1 MSAPLAVPA
10 VLGAAAPP
18 GPAPVRGLSLV
29 DAIGIGINGI
39 VGSGVYLLVAPM
51 AARSGAA
58 SVLGV
63 VACGALCVLIALCFA
78 ELASMFDRS
87 GGPYVYARAAFGSIV
102 GFAVGWLGACVGV
115 LGLAAVSNGLAGLV
129 APFVPGLSRV
139 PHGATLLSLAVICG
153 FGAINYRGVKAGGRT
168 STVLSAVKIGPLV
181 VLAIAGLS
189 LVTRES
195 LARVVAAPAEGQGF
209 LHAVAG
215 AAFLAIFMTSGFE
228 YATVPAG
235 EVRNPRRTVPL
246 ALMGS
251 LIFAAVLYAMLQL
264 GALAAFPD
272 LETHAAPL
280 PDLGV
285 RLFGSGFGRLIYA
298 ASWVSMLGFC
308 SGVALV
314 APRYFFAMAE
324 DGYLPARLLEISR
337 FRTPGASILAST
349 VLACALAVLLGYAS
363 LVDVANVVILSGYAV
378 TALAALVLRL
388 RMPAAPRAVRL
399 PGGIAIPLLA
409 LLSAVALL
417 LSARPQA
424 AEWRFTLQ
432 LVLLGL
438 APWGATWL
446 SRRAAAGR
454 R

>member
-1 MSAPLAVPA
+1 MSMPLLDPGAPDASPPLARTPA
-10 VLGAAAPP
+10 
-18 GPAPVRGLSLV
+18 RGLSLA
-29 DAIGIGINGI
+29 DALGIGVNGI
-39 VGSGVYLLVAPM
+39 VGSGVYLLVAPL

-78 ELASMFDRS
+78 ELSSMFDRS
-87 GGPYVYARAAFGSIV
+87 GGPYVYARAAFGPVV

-129 APFVPGLSRV
+129 APLVPGLSGV
-139 PHGATLLSLAVICG
+139 PHAATLLSLALICG

-168 STVLSAVKIGPLV
+168 STVLSAVKIVPLV
-181 VLAIAGLS
+181 ALAVAGLS
-189 LVTRES
+189 LVTRAS
-195 LARVVAAPAEGQGF
+195 LARIVAPPADGQG
-209 LHAVAG
+209 LPHAIAG

-235 EVRNPRRTVPL
+235 EVRDPRRTVPL

-251 LIFAAVLYAMLQL
+251 LLFASLLYAMLQL

-280 PDLGV
+280 PDLGA
-285 RLFGSGFGRLIYA
+285 RLFGAGFGRLVGGA
-298 ASWVSMLGFC
+298 AWISMLGFC

-324 DGYLPARLLEISR
+324 DGYLPARLLEVSR
-337 FRTPGASILAST
+337 FRTPGFAILAST
-349 VLACALAVLLGYAS
+349 VLTCALAVLLGYAS

-388 RMPAAPRAVRL
+388 RDPAAPRGVRL
-399 PGGIAIPLLA
+399 PGGIGIPLLA
-409 LLSAVALL
+409 LVSAVTLL
-417 LSARPQA
+417 VSARPKPS
-424 AEWRFTLQ
+424 EWGFTLQ

-438 APWGATWL
+438 AAWAATWAARRL
-446 SRRAAAGR
+446 SAGR
-454 R
+454 G

>member
-1 MSAPLAVPA
+1 MSEPLAVPA
-10 VLGAAAPP
+10 EQGTLVRP
-18 GPAPVRGLSLV
+18 GPSPSRGLSLV
-29 DAIGIGINGI
+29 DALGIGVNGI

-63 VACGALCVLIALCFA
+63 VACGAVCMLIALCFA
-78 ELASMFDRS
+78 ELSSMFDRS
-87 GGPYVYARAAFGSIV
+87 GGPYVYARAAFGPIV

-129 APFVPGLSRV
+129 APLIPGLNRI
-139 PHGATLLSLAVICG
+139 PHGAALLSLAIICG

-168 STVLSAVKIGPLV
+168 STVLSVLKILPLV
-181 VLAIAGLS
+181 VLAVAGLS

-195 LARVVAAPAEGQGF
+195 IARIFAAPVDGQGL
-209 LHAVAG
+209 LHAIASS
-215 AAFLAIFMTSGFE
+215 AFLAIFMTSGFE

-235 EVRNPRRTVPL
+235 EVKDPRRTVPL
-246 ALMGS
+246 ALLGS
-251 LIFAAVLYAMLQL
+251 LAFAAVLYAMLQL
-264 GALAAFPD
+264 GALAAFSD
-272 LETHAAPL
+272 LATHAAPL
-280 PDLGV
+280 PDLGA
-285 RLFGSGFGRLIYA
+285 RLFGTGFGRLVYG

-337 FRTPGASILAST
+337 FRTPGGAILVST
-349 VLACALAVLLGYAS
+349 ALTCALAVLLGYAS

-378 TALAALVLRL
+378 TALSALVLRL

-399 PGGIAIPLLA
+399 PGGIWIPLLA

-417 LSARPQA
+417 ISARPKA

-438 APWGATWL
+438 LAWGATRL
-446 SRRAAAGR
+446 FRRAAASR